1 MISLFRKIRH
11 SFLKEQKITQ
21 YLAYAI
27 GEIFLVVIGILIALQ
42 INTWNE
48 ERKNRAYEIKML
60 RELKS
65 TLDKDIRYFSSQI
78 RMLHDRERSANKL
91 LEYYQTQ
98 EGDLDSLN
106 FHMENLETGALFQYN
121 AGTYGSIKSGGI
133 DKITNDS
140 LRSKMADLY
149 EFLIPRTEKLLENI
163 KENEKKE
170 AELMEGFTLRMIT
183 EAKDGDQIISQKI
196 TDKAS
201 IKKEEFLEFVQINK
215 STTHYSLV
223 FLDRLLPRLNELA
236 TIVALE
242 LDKN

>member
-1 MISLFRKIRH
+1 MISLFRKIRQ
-11 SFLKEQKITQ
+11 SLLKEHKITQ

-65 TLDKDIRYFSSQI
+65 TLDKDIRYFTSQI
-78 RMLHDRERSANKL
+78 RMLNAKERSANKL
-91 LEYYQTQ
+91 LEYYQTPL
-98 EGDLDSLN
+98 EDLDSLN
-106 FHMENLETGALFQYN
+106 FHMEKLETGALFQYN

-133 DKITNDS
+133 DKISNDS

-149 EFLIPRTEKLLENI
+149 EFLIPRSEKLLE
-163 KENEKKE
+163 KLQENEKKE
-170 AELMEGFTLRMIT
+170 AELMEGFTLRIIT

-196 TDKAS
+196 TDKSS
-201 IKKEEFLEFVQINK
+201 IKNDDFLRFVQINK
-215 STTHYSLV
+215 STTYHSLGI
-223 FLDRLLPRLNELA
+223 LNRLLPKFEEL
-236 TIVALE
+236 TSIVEIE
-242 LDKN
+242 LDQN